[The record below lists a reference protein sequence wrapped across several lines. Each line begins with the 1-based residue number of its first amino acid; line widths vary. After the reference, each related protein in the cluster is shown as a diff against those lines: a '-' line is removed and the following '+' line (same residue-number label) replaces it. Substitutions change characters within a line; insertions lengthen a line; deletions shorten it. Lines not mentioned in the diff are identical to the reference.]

1 MAQYFITQ
9 TDINLLHKPKKLH
22 LRAYLLNQKNQ
33 IIDNLEGL
41 IISGSGSDDSAS
53 DIRKSCN
60 FVIHSLDDSYNIG
73 EYNRIWLKNRVRI
86 DIGFEDFDQIY
97 WYTKGIYLFDSCDY
111 AFSGSTR
118 DITFT
123 CSDLVKS
130 IDGTHGGLMDSKSL
144 VIKGH
149 SYDKE
154 TGLWSGNDIKTVVED
169 LLLQNNITDFHV
181 DTIGQ
186 ISCLREYAANWKQ
199 NRMDTGT
206 SHESVTRDEAN
217 GYDDLEND
225 HGTWHMV
232 PYDLE
237 FSVGTTLWEI
247 LVKLRDLYPGYEM
260 FFDKDGM
267 FVFQPIP
274 ICNHDID
281 VLDHTQLEGLV
292 ISENSGTDLTTVR
305 NATRVYGENIEPDRY
320 SNTSSLIKTTC
331 NGTSVL
337 SVQPELENFSV
348 TTNTIVGVT
357 FPEFTENTL
366 TEAAHLTINGETVP
380 ITLRKASVVKDS
392 PTGGS
397 KNTILYE
404 PMTYAS
410 FNTRNT
416 YCFKYLS
423 YQRTWIYT
431 GMYQIEGYIE
441 NDDENSPFA
450 ISKIGY
456 RLQIKSGGIYDNIT
470 SSTQAQEQA
479 EYENWLVSRLTDTLT
494 LETVFIPFL
503 EVNQKIQYRKL
514 SDGSIDSY
522 IIKSL
527 SYSFTEGTM
536 TITMMKFYELDPF
549 IVCS

>member
-1 MAQYFITQ
+1 MAEYFITQ
-9 TDINLLHKPKKLH
+9 TDIDLLQKPKKLH

-33 IIDNLEGL
+33 IIDNLDGL
-41 IISGSGSDDSAS
+41 ITSGSGSDDSAS

-60 FVIHSLDDSYNIG
+60 FTIHSLDDSYNIG

-86 DIGFEDFDQIY
+86 DIGFEDFERIY
-97 WYTKGIYLFDSCDY
+97 WYTKGIYLFDSCNY
-111 AFSGSTR
+111 AFSGSSR

-130 IDGTHGGLMDSKSL
+130 IDGTHGGLIDSKSIL
-144 VIKGH
+144 IKGH
-149 SYDKE
+149 SYDEK
-154 TGLWSGNDIKTVVED
+154 TGLWNGNDVKGIVED
-169 LLLQNNITDFHV
+169 LLLQNNITDFRV

-186 ISCLREYAANWKQ
+186 ISCLQGYAANWKQ
-199 NRMDTGT
+199 NRIDTGT
-206 SHESVTRDEAN
+206 SLESVTTDEAN
-217 GYDDLEND
+217 GYDNLEND

-237 FSVGTTLWEI
+237 FSANTTLWDI

-281 VLDHTQLEGLV
+281 VLEHTQFEGLV
-292 ISENSGTDLTTVR
+292 ISENAANDLTAVK
-305 NATRVYGENIEPDRY
+305 NATRVYGENIDPDRY
-320 SNTSSLIKTTC
+320 SNTSSLITATLDE
-331 NGTSVL
+331 NPVL
-337 SVQPELENFSV
+337 STQLELENFSI

-357 FPEFTENTL
+357 FPEFSETYL
-366 TEAAHLTINGETVP
+366 TEAAHLTINGETFP
-380 ITLRKASVVKDS
+380 ITLRKAAIDEDAENGS
-392 PTGGS
+392 S
-397 KNTILYE
+397 KNTIVYE

-410 FNTRNT
+410 FNTRNA
-416 YCFKYLS
+416 YCFKFLS
-423 YQRTWIYT
+423 YQKMWVYT
-431 GMYQIEGYIE
+431 GMYQIEGYAE
-441 NDDENSPFA
+441 NNDENSPFA
-450 ISKIGY
+450 IGKIGY

-470 SSTQAQEQA
+470 SSIQAQEQA
-479 EYENWLVSRLTDTLT
+479 EYENWLASRLTDTLT

-527 SYSFTEGTM
+527 SYSLTEGTM
-536 TITMMKFYELDPF
+536 TITMIKFYELDPF